1 MTRSVTEPGVASLP
15 SWPFDWRPMPMTR
28 HPGEG
33 VFDQSAIHAMAAA
46 FEACCRSLRLEDRA
60 DPITEIVARKV
71 IEVAGTGERDPLRIC
86 GLVLLALSEDKRTAE
101 IQGSLVDLGMILDH
115 LVFVLRR
122 ITEGERI
129 IARQHEIIASLERT
143 GLDTLEAK
151 AVLREFEE
159 QLGMFVADRDRLR
172 KAASGMT
179 SFAEQNAQQA
189 REARVEK

>member
-1 MTRSVTEPGVASLP
+1 
-15 SWPFDWRPMPMTR
+15 
-28 HPGEG
+28 
-33 VFDQSAIHAMAAA
+33 
-46 FEACCRSLRLEDRA
+46 LEDRA

-71 IEVAGTGERDPLRIC
+71 IEVASTGERDPQRIC
-86 GLVLLALSEDKRTAE
+86 GLVLLALSEDKRTSEA
-101 IQGSLVDLGMILDH
+101 QGSLIDLGMILDH
-115 LVFVLRR
+115 LAFVLRH

-159 QLGMFVADRDRLR
+159 LLGTFVADRDRLR
-172 KAASGMT
+172 KAVSGMT